1 MLLFFI
7 SIFRSKLMRRAPDPQ
22 ECETHCN
29 RKHTEILS
37 NIYGKSSWLQ
47 GVLFLLSAGFVVCKA
62 IGLSWRL
69 FAILSFPLPPVV
81 FLLFFFPA
89 CFFCNGST
97 NSACPSI
104 CKKVKPGHTAH
115 EGWYLFK
122 PMKPSHI
129 TFPQLLLTLNSFLN
143 FT

>member
-1 MLLFFI
+1 
-7 SIFRSKLMRRAPDPQ
+7 MRRAPDPQ

-69 FAILSFPLPPVV
+69 FAILSFPLPPSCFFVV
-81 FLLFFFPA
+81 FFSSLLFLQWKNKL
-89 CFFCNGST
+89 CMSL
-97 NSACPSI
+97 
-104 CKKVKPGHTAH
+104 
-115 EGWYLFK
+115 YLQESQAGAYRTRR
-122 PMKPSHI
+122 MV
-129 TFPQLLLTLNSFLN
+129 SF
-143 FT
+143 